1 MKFMENHGVECGDRE
16 IAFILSRFDL
26 NMDQKISYSE
36 FLQEL
41 TPKSPKKF

>member
-16 IAFILSRFDL
+16 IAMIIERFDMNL
-26 NMDQKISYSE
+26 DLKVSYSE